1 MQCIPTIY
9 NIHCTY
15 VVQAKAPGSSVIV
28 VGTHIDL
35 LFRANREDYIKE
47 WRQMINAYKKN
58 RAHSHLYPSIMG
70 VCFVG
75 IPKKGKHIGV
85 HGPDGLADCIF
96 DVAMKMEVPKG
107 TMYMYVYIYTYIFY
121 IIECGTVYACL
132 PLAVAPVFK
141 THNLIC

>member
-1 MQCIPTIY
+1 MHL
-9 NIHCTY
+9 HCTLYVYTCVY

-35 LFRANREDYIKE
+35 LFRANREGLVKE
-47 WRQMINAYKKN
+47 WRQMINEYKKN

-75 IPKKGKHIGV
+75 IPKKGRHIGV
-85 HGPDGLADCIF
+85 HGSDGLADCIF

-107 TMYMYVYIYTYIFY
+107 TLYMCIYMGALY
-121 IIECGTVYACL
+121 IIECRAVYAQ
-132 PLAVAPVFK
+132 P
-141 THNLIC
+141 